1 MTEKVQKKGCF
12 FLKPTWAGIAAL
24 PPLIY
29 GTGIALP
36 ALILQ
41 GQHFQIV
48 TWRLVLGLLFF
59 ILSTAVIILGG
70 LLAIRK
76 RLPDWGY
83 SWAGAGLMSVVM
95 AVKLI
100 AEERADEG
108 FTIINP
114 AMDTALALLL
124 VLSCIVLL
132 FFAALRGW
140 QASGL
145 VSIGFVSILTLSIIA
160 ATTAAPFNRYDIAL
174 LSLPVGI
181 LIAAVT
187 YIYGFKDDLTR
198 IILLVGLSIVN
209 AASIWLVDRAWMSG
223 VSRDSAFWPFFVAV
237 TLALLAGPLA
247 ALVLKWFFRIFNINK
262 IFRSGVI

>member
-1 MTEKVQKKGCF
+1 MTEEIQKKGRF
-12 FLKPTWAGIAAL
+12 FQKPTWMGIAAL
-24 PPLIY
+24 PPLIF
-29 GTGIALP
+29 GTGITLS

-48 TWRLVLGLLFF
+48 TWRLVLGLLVF
-59 ILSTAVIILGG
+59 ILSTAVIMLGG

-76 RLPDWGY
+76 HLPDWGY

-108 FTIINP
+108 LAIFNP
-114 AMDTALALLL
+114 AMDTALASLL
-124 VLSCIVLL
+124 VLSCMLLL

-174 LSLPVGI
+174 LSAPVGI
-181 LIAAVT
+181 LIAGVT
-187 YIYGFKDDLTR
+187 YIYGVKDDLTR

-209 AASIWLVDRAWMSG
+209 AASVWVVDRVWMSG
-223 VSRDSAFWPFFVAV
+223 TSRDSAFWPFFVVV

-247 ALVLKWFFRIFNINK
+247 ALVLKWFFRVFKKNK
-262 IFRSGVI
+262 HFRSGEI